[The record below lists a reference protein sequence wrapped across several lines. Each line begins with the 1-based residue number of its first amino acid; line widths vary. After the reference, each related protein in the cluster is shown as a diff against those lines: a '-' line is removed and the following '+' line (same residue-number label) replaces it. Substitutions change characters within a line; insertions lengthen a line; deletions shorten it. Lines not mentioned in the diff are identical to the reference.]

1 MSIDFSEID
10 LSSVVDEMDTMM
22 EEAQQTY
29 KPERIDTRW
38 INSDNTRNVD
48 QSRVTASGFTDSD
61 SETVSALPTRL
72 TSKELKDRLK
82 IARDI
87 SGMLRHLR
95 LTDDQTLYCNDM
107 ISRFSNKN
115 ADQDPK
121 HIQVQDLKMISTIS
135 ALSNLKMK
143 EISDEVLSDVTEMKD
158 SLKSMLGFN
167 RRRRADSVVS
177 ESTIAPQART
187 IIADDSAS
195 MVTRPLKLNRSMQ
208 SSRIS
213 QQPQQ
218 VYSDV
223 SASVI
228 GGYQP
233 VLSAVDEDDGV
244 DISPIYG
251 LPVIFT
257 NDRLNFLCHLHRP
270 LKDLLTEG
278 GKYPGSDILGKLD
291 RFVRRHKGRERDPA
305 SNLLYLV
312 IRKTISM
319 EKLQVKNNDSF
330 RLPLLKRGM
339 FLTEKL
345 IYMSIDQLH
354 NEFCAEWFSTMED
367 IEVPD
372 FHSKYSQS
380 FQSSPVRRTTTT
392 SKKSSRSVLN
402 F

>member
-10 LSSVVDEMDTMM
+10 LSSVVDEMDSMM
-22 EEAQQTY
+22 DEAQQTY
-29 KPERIDTRW
+29 EPERIETKW
-38 INSDNTRNVD
+38 INHGDGQNASR
-48 QSRVTASGFTDSD
+48 SRVTASGFTDSD
-61 SETVSALPTRL
+61 SETVSAPPIRL
-72 TSKELKDRLK
+72 SSKELKDRLK
-82 IARDI
+82 IARDV

-121 HIQVQDLKMISTIS
+121 YVQVQDLKMISTIS

-143 EISDEVLSDVTEMKD
+143 EISEEVLSDVSEMKD
-158 SLKSMLGFN
+158 SFKSMLGFN
-167 RRRRADSVVS
+167 RRRRADSVIS

-187 IIADDSAS
+187 VVADDSAS
-195 MVTRPLKLNRSMQ
+195 MVTKPLRL
-208 SSRIS
+208 SRV
-213 QQPQQ
+213 QQPNVVNRQSQ
-218 VYSDV
+218 SVYSDV
-223 SASVI
+223 STSVI

-372 FHSKYSQS
+372 FHSKYSQN
-380 FQSSPVRRTTTT
+380 FQSSPIRRTTTT